1 MGNSKETICGELLYK
16 LMIYEKMNFRVEGRW
31 KVSEQKELLKD
42 LSVMK
47 RLVQLIELKNDI
59 TIEEIKN
66 MAPYLDKKVNIGD
79 ALTGKD
85 TVVMKFDHKA
95 NEIID
100 LKMLNLIEMAE
111 NIIFENQKATALKKI
126 IFQKKRK
133 EQIWFILMVLHN
145 LPRIYLDGEG
155 VFDDVTIMLI
165 SPEDAIEYSRSYI
178 EALEKKCC

>member
-1 MGNSKETICGELLYK
+1 M
-16 LMIYEKMNFRVEGRW
+16 
-31 KVSEQKELLKD
+31 
-42 LSVMK
+42 
-47 RLVQLIELKNDI
+47 
-59 TIEEIKN
+59 
-66 MAPYLDKKVNIGD
+66 
-79 ALTGKD
+79 
-85 TVVMKFDHKA
+85 VMKFDHKA